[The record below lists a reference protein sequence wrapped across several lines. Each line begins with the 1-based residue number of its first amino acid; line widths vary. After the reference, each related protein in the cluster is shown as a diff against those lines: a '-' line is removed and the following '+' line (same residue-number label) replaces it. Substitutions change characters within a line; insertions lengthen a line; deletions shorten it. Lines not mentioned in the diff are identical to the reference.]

1 MSVNKSDYKMTERK
15 KVTTPTYID
24 ILQNIVS
31 FDLFK
36 ENIVFFFSKDPDSFE
51 SLLVSLS
58 FEQRRK
64 HIIWVL
70 LYDLLFVRTYFQDV
84 PEPLDIVTAFVARQ
98 IELAWIVTQRR
109 LGDKED
115 MEAVSPG
122 EDILYKTASP
132 EDIKNIFLFNILR
145 DTRTVLLPLIKRKT
159 QTPTGSIKLNN
170 DHCCFL
176 AWHDNLCC
184 PQVFC
189 IDYGCPTHL
198 FI

>member
-1 MSVNKSDYKMTERK
+1 MTERK
-15 KVTTPTYID
+15 KPRYID
-24 ILQNIVS
+24 ILQNILS

-36 ENIVFFFSKDPDSFE
+36 ENIVYFFSKDPDSFE
-51 SLLVSLS
+51 SLLTSLS
-58 FEQRRK
+58 FEQRRT
-64 HIIWVL
+64 HFIWVL

-84 PEPLDIVTAFVARQ
+84 PELLDIATAFVDKQ
-98 IELAWIVTQRR
+98 LALALIVVQRR
-109 LGDKED
+109 LED
-115 MEAVSPG
+115 EEDEEAA
-122 EDILYKTASP
+122 LYKMMSP
-132 EDIKNIFLFNILR
+132 EEIKNAFLFHILA
-145 DTRTVLLPLIKRKT
+145 DTRTLLLPSIKRKT
-159 QTPTGSIKLNN
+159 PPTPTGSIKLNN